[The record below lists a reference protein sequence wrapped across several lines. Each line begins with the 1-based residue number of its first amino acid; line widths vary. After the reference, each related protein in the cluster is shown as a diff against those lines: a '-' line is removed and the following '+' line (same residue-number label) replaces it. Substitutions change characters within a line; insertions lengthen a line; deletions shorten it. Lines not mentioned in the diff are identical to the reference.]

1 LVFWLIIV
9 WVIPR
14 LVESRPHNKSAFT
27 PRRYMF
33 DAETLSLETADGVT
47 LRAPYRTFGKISMGT
62 DYILIYESFPGLAAH
77 VIPSEAFESTDQEK
91 LVRGWLATYAA

>member
-1 LVFWLIIV
+1 
-9 WVIPR
+9 
-14 LVESRPHNKSAFT
+14 
-27 PRRYMF
+27 
-33 DAETLSLETADGVT
+33 
-47 LRAPYRTFGKISMGT
+47 MGT